1 MKKQSVLFALL
12 ALFLNSPAQA
22 GKVTELYQ
30 AQMQVPEQS
39 SLPDARQIRQGFAQV
54 LVRVA
59 GQRTVLGKP
68 LVQQQLDS
76 AGTYLER
83 YAYQSTNQ
91 VTQTAEGTQRLQ
103 QLTLDFSPVAV
114 NDLLNRAGVA
124 LVGEQR
130 PVILL
135 WLASDQYGNPE
146 FMGTDSRYFSLLSQ
160 VAAERGIPL
169 QMPLLD
175 LQDQGALP
183 VSDLWGLFATPIED
197 ASLRYRPDVVLAAR
211 LQNRPDGSAEVSW
224 MLIDRGTPQRQ
235 QAQGSAEQVLTQM
248 LQATADQLFA
258 PQVQTDL
265 SQLQSGLALQV
276 SNLQSFDAYLRLVDL
291 LRSLPVVRA
300 VNPDTI
306 VSGSVTLRLELE
318 GSEQQLQQ
326 AVALDNRLL
335 LQDII
340 RAADGSQTYRYR
352 WQE

>member
-235 QAQGSAEQVLTQM
+235 QAQG
-248 LQATADQLFA
+248 
-258 PQVQTDL
+258 L
-265 SQLQSGLALQV
+265 SL
-276 SNLQSFDAYLRLVDL
+276 
-291 LRSLPVVRA
+291 
-300 VNPDTI
+300 I
-306 VSGSVTLRLELE
+306 H
-318 GSEQQLQQ
+318 
-326 AVALDNRLL
+326 
-335 LQDII
+335 I
-340 RAADGSQTYRYR
+340 
-352 WQE
+352 